1 MKKITVLG
9 STGSIGS
16 NSLEVIEANPEKYK
30 VVALGAGRNIDLL
43 SKQIERF
50 EPVAVATLDEDLSR
64 TLRGRIKK
72 KSAMEILSGRE
83 GFVRLAT
90 LKEADTVI
98 SAMTGAAGL
107 IPTYAA
113 IEAGKELA
121 LANKETMVMAGPLM
135 MGRARKEGVSILP
148 IDSEHSAILQSL
160 QGHRREDVRRVIL
173 TASGGP
179 FRERSIEEMERV
191 TPEQALSH
199 PTWNMGRKISIDS
212 ATLMNKGLEVIE
224 AKWLFDLPTDQINVL
239 IHPQSVIHSMVEYK
253 DGSIIAQLGIP
264 DMKTPISYALSYPH
278 HMETRLPYLKLEEIG
293 TLSFEK
299 PDMKRFPCLRLA
311 LQAAEMGGS
320 MPAVMNGAN
329 EVAVD
334 SFLKGEI
341 GFLKIPVL
349 IEKTMEA
356 HETFSIESIEGV
368 MEIDH
373 WARKTAYELRRE
385 VRG

>member
-1 MKKITVLG
+1 
-9 STGSIGS
+9 
-16 NSLEVIEANPEKYK
+16 
-30 VVALGAGRNIDLL
+30 
-43 SKQIERF
+43 
-50 EPVAVATLDEDLSR
+50 
-64 TLRGRIKK
+64 
-72 KSAMEILSGRE
+72 MEILSGRE

-224 AKWLFDLPTDQINVL
+224 ARWLFDLPTDQINVL

>member
-224 AKWLFDLPTDQINVL
+224 ARWLFDLPTDQINVL